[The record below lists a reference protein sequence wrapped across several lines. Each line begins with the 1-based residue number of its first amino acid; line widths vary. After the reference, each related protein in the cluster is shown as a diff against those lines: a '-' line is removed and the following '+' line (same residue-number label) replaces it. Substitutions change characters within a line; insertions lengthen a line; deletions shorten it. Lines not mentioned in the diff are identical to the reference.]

1 MFDVNINFNSFESYL
16 DFYGLNFK
24 TGSVACDFVPF
35 KSNSYDLAGFIFRPK
50 EYKATIFVLHGF
62 LDHCGLLKHLVGFL
76 LEQEFA
82 VACFD
87 LPGHGLSSGR
97 QADIKDF
104 SQYSSALSD
113 FVDVVKPKVNG
124 QYHLVGHSLGG
135 AVAADYILSGREN
148 IFDKVILAS
157 PLVRCRFGRL
167 LKFGFGLCRPLR
179 RDLPRIFRRNS
190 GDGEFLEF
198 IRSKDPLRIRA
209 IPAEWV
215 EALYKWEDKIA
226 DYKTAHR
233 SVKIIQGTSD
243 TTLDWR
249 FNIGLLQSKFV
260 NAEVSLIRNA
270 RHELFNESADIRVG
284 AFSQISNWL

>member
-1 MFDVNINFNSFESYL
+1 MLKSSCFESVESYL
-16 DFYGLNFK
+16 EFYGLNFK
-24 TGSVACDFVPF
+24 TGSAACDFVPF

-76 LEQEFA
+76 LEQGFA

-148 IFDKVILAS
+148 IFDKVILAA
-157 PLVRCRFGRL
+157 PLVRCRLWRLSKGAFRFSQPFGETI
-167 LKFGFGLCRPLR
+167 
-179 RDLPRIFRRNS
+179 PRVFRRNC
-190 GDGEFLEF
+190 GDKQFLNF
-198 IRSKDPLRIRA
+198 VKTKDLLQARKITKG
-209 IPAEWV
+209 WV
-215 EALYKWEDKIA
+215 NALYRWNEKIA
-226 DYKTAHR
+226 DLKPIDKTI
-233 SVKIIQGTSD
+233 KIIQGTED
-243 TTLDWR
+243 TTVAWKS
-249 FNIGLLQSKFV
+249 NIDFLRKKFSGT
-260 NAEVSLIRNA
+260 EVSFIKSC
-270 RHELFNESADIRVG
+270 RHELFNESADIRAGV
-284 AFSQISNWL
+284 FSQISNWL